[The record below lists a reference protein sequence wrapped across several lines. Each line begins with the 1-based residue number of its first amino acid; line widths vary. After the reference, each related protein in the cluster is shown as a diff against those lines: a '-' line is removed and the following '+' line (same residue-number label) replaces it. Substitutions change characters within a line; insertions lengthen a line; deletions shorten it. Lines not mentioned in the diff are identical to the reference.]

1 MWNYKSLFVLVNLIY
16 QVFHIH
22 FPTTSFCS
30 SIQTQC
36 TTNLLPLDALL
47 TLAMLNAACKR
58 LRWDPASFPQNNTS
72 VLRDTA
78 SSTSHR
84 FRDTGLHPQSYKCCQ
99 QTKCKKKEGSNTS
112 YFTPRTT
119 DKVNLK
125 LICTNDKVQ
134 IDLCQVNENF
144 LRNISSFCDVWM
156 INMNS
161 SIQWHA
167 AHSVSLNESSLILDS
182 ESSHYMNPKC
192 CNLTA
197 DENKHMH
204 INLCKL
210 KAIFDTDREK
220 SHSDAC
226 LI

>member
-99 QTKCKKKEGSNTS
+99 QTKCKKKRAQTHHISPPEQLIKLIWSW
-112 YFTPRTT
+112 FAQMI
-119 DKVNLK
+119 KFK
-125 LICTNDKVQ
+125 LICAK
-134 IDLCQVNENF
+134 
-144 LRNISSFCDVWM
+144 
-156 INMNS
+156 
-161 SIQWHA
+161 
-167 AHSVSLNESSLILDS
+167 
-182 ESSHYMNPKC
+182 
-192 CNLTA
+192 
-197 DENKHMH
+197 
-204 INLCKL
+204 
-210 KAIFDTDREK
+210 
-220 SHSDAC
+220 
-226 LI
+226 